1 VLRDHGTSAA
11 DVDLVKTL
19 PSYFVVLSVIFGKV
33 LDLPS
38 VTLII
43 VSIYRFSLFADSQ
56 KYNTR
61 QSHGYTSTLN
71 FLVVTSPGD
80 TES

>member
-33 LDLPS
+33 LDMPS
-38 VTLII
+38 VTLDFLCLPSLENII
-43 VSIYRFSLFADSQ
+43 LGKAM
-56 KYNTR
+56 
-61 QSHGYTSTLN
+61 
-71 FLVVTSPGD
+71 D
-80 TES
+80 THQL